1 MQLRFDSFTLDIEG
15 GTLHGPKG
23 HVPVARRPFDLLCT
37 LAAARGRVVDK
48 QQVIDTVWSGR
59 AISDAA
65 FATALKSVRQAL
77 GDDGQTQRLVET
89 VKGRGVRLAVPIL
102 TGAAAKP
109 GAAAAGHNGAYNGT
123 RPGQAPRIAVLKFVH
138 EENPECA
145 LQESLPS
152 DLIGGLSRLR
162 DLQVISRSSSFQF
175 PSGQTPARVLKST
188 VGADYVMSGFVRG
201 ERGARKIDLEL
212 SNTRDDIVVCTTRID
227 GKQGA
232 DDEVSLAVRR
242 HVVPV
247 ISREIARNESTHA
260 LRKPTESLDAWEAYH
275 LGITALFRNTA
286 EGTLQALEHF
296 RKAVEMDPGFAS
308 AYAFLSRA
316 AWGNALNHYSTN
328 REELIDTAI
337 EAAEIAIG
345 LDQDNPDACFAKGQ
359 SYWMKKAP
367 TDGLPW
373 LDRTLAINPNASQ
386 AAYTR
391 GVLNNLRG
399 DPDAAQRD
407 LALAMKISPI
417 DPMIYSM
424 RSQVGLA
431 CLQQD
436 RFEEGLE
443 WAEHAVRSPKSE
455 PMVMFVAAV
464 AAGLAGQPDRA
475 RGWKTALA
483 QAAPQ
488 ITASRFFDSMPM
500 QKPAQ
505 DLLTRAFEGIC

>member
-1 MQLRFDSFTLDIEG
+1 MQLRFDNFTLDIEG
-15 GTLHGPKG
+15 GTLHGPRG
-23 HVPVARRPFDLLCT
+23 HIPLARRPFDLLCT
-37 LAAARGRVVDK
+37 LASACGRVVDK
-48 QQVIDTVWSGR
+48 ERAIETVWSGR

-77 GDDGQTQRLVET
+77 GDDGQTQRLLET
-89 VKGRGVRLAVPIL
+89 VKGRGVRLAVPIM
-102 TGAAAKP
+102 TSADANPEPAA
-109 GAAAAGHNGAYNGT
+109 NGQITT
-123 RPGQAPRIAVLKFVH
+123 RPGHAPRIAFLKFAH
-138 EENPECA
+138 EEDPDCP
-145 LQESLPS
+145 LQESLPG
-152 DLIGGLSRLR
+152 DLISGLSRLR

-175 PSGQTPARVLKST
+175 ASGKTPARALRSA

-201 ERGARKIDLEL
+201 PRGARKIDLEL
-212 SNTRDDIVVCTTRID
+212 CNTRDDIVVCTTRID
-227 GKQGA
+227 GKNDG

-242 HVVPV
+242 PVIPV
-247 ISREIARNESTHA
+247 ISREIARNASTYA
-260 LRKPTESLDAWEAYH
+260 GQKPTESLDAWEAYH

-286 EGTLQALEHF
+286 EGTLQALDHF
-296 RKAVEMDPGFAS
+296 RKAVEVDPRFAS
-308 AYAFLSRA
+308 AHAFLSRA
-316 AWGNALNHYSTN
+316 AWGNALNHYSMN

-373 LDRTLAINPNASQ
+373 FDRVLAINPNSSQ
-386 AAYTR
+386 GAYTR

-399 DPDAAQRD
+399 DPEAAQRD

-424 RSQVGLA
+424 RGQFALA
-431 CLQQD
+431 CLQQE

-455 PMVMFVAAV
+455 DMVMFVAA
-464 AAGLAGQPDRA
+464 AAAVLARQPDRA
-475 RGWKTALA
+475 RGWKAALA
-483 QAAPQ
+483 QAAPH

-505 DLLTRAFEGIC
+505 DLLTRAFDAIS